1 MGGFVNVV
9 RRMAM
14 ACLAGGLVFG
24 IPNAALA
31 RDPPLQTARLPWQIG
46 PAFAS
51 TTPFDDGFTR
61 VVFETKQMIRA
72 FADSSWYS
80 APPAPIPGRFGE
92 VSSSLWTLDAHV
104 YRQSNP
110 EQPTLDVGAFRATL
124 KPVEVSSTV
133 VAESRNIQGVLVGVH
148 IEVLD

>member
-31 RDPPLQTARLPWQIG
+31 RDPPLQTARLPWQMG

-80 APPAPIPGRFGE
+80 APPAPIPGRFGR
-92 VSSSLWTLDAHV
+92 SM
-104 YRQSNP
+104 RM
-110 EQPTLDVGAFRATL
+110 
-124 KPVEVSSTV
+124 STV
-133 VAESRNIQGVLVGVH
+133 HRIPSSPPWTWVRFVRR
-148 IEVLD
+148 